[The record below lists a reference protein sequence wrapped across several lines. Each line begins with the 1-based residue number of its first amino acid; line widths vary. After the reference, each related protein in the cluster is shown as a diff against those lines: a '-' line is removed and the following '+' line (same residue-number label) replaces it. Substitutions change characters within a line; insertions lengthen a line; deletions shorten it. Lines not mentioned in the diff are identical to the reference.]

1 MNKTILKAIER
12 IRWNTEHHFLH
23 IKNQHEIA
31 PQIGVQF
38 SMGYT
43 DARFIQFFLEDQED
57 QTDLWD
63 EFTKTFVEISEY
75 ELAFIKGGLAGFNEQ
90 YGSEDQMKHYEATQ
104 TAMLLILD
112 KVRFLALTY

>member
-43 DARFIQFFLEDQED
+43 DARFIQFF
-57 QTDLWD
+57 WK
-63 EFTKTFVEISEY
+63 TKK
-75 ELAFIKGGLAGFNEQ
+75 IK
-90 YGSEDQMKHYEATQ
+90 
-104 TAMLLILD
+104 LICGMNSRRRS
-112 KVRFLALTY
+112 KRFQNMNWRS